1 MKFFIVIA
9 IKTGIPVYSTL
20 NMCTGIS
27 ATNSSSNPGGHQMG
41 LCGNEVS
48 RTGTQ
53 DIGWA
58 YNYKHKVPWNETW
71 MSSNHQKN

>member
-1 MKFFIVIA
+1 MKFFSVIA

-27 ATNSSSNPGGHQMG
+27 VTNSSSNPGGHQMG

-53 DIGWA
+53 DIG
-58 YNYKHKVPWNETW
+58 
-71 MSSNHQKN
+71 